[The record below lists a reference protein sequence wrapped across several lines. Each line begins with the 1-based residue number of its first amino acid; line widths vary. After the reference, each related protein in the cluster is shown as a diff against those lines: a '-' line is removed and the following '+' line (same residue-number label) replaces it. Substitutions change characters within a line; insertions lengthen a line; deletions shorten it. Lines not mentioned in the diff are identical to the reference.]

1 MKYIICTIL
10 FFSLLQSCNQNVKYE
25 MNNMLPE
32 IVNVTKYVESGEYIP
47 DSCEGR
53 IDKLIKV
60 NPIVLNKSCE
70 IELEKKLL
78 NWKNSSF
85 KSFKNIKIDS
95 LYKKTIY
102 QYSYII
108 DSEPIH
114 VYKTNIRIQPNTE
127 KSIFIRLNQNGEIYS
142 DFSENSWVV
151 DNCN

>member
-1 MKYIICTIL
+1 
-10 FFSLLQSCNQNVKYE
+10 

-85 KSFKNIKIDS
+85 KSFKNDKIC
-95 LYKKTIY
+95 KR
-102 QYSYII
+102 
-108 DSEPIH
+108 H
-114 VYKTNIRIQPNTE
+114 
-127 KSIFIRLNQNGEIYS
+127 
-142 DFSENSWVV
+142 
-151 DNCN
+151 C